1 MPAILS
7 PPEQRVVLRDVSWET
22 YERLLAELA
31 DSSSP
36 RLTFDHGDLEIMSP
50 HAEHERYNV
59 KLADFIGVLAEEMD
73 IDVEAL
79 GATTFGRQELD
90 RGFEPDS
97 CFYVQHAGRM
107 RGKERIDLTIDPPPD
122 LLIEIEFTRP
132 AINKLAVFAA
142 FGVPEL
148 WLYNGDRLAILRLSR
163 GRYEAAE
170 KSVVFSGISAPALT
184 ELLQEGKALGRT
196 GWIKLTRAWVRERY
210 GRLGQ

>member
-1 MPAILS
+1 VAKSGSI
-7 PPEQRVVLRDVSWET
+7 
-22 YERLLAELA
+22 
-31 DSSSP
+31 
-36 RLTFDHGDLEIMSP
+36 
-50 HAEHERYNV
+50 
-59 KLADFIGVLAEEMD
+59 
-73 IDVEAL
+73 
-79 GATTFGRQELD
+79 
-90 RGFEPDS
+90 
-97 CFYVQHAGRM
+97 
-107 RGKERIDLTIDPPPD
+107 LTIDPPPD